1 MVIAADYPFLDIMWT
16 MIVFFVWVLWI
27 WTVIMMLTDVFRRDD
42 IGGWGKTGWVAFMVF
57 LPFLG
62 VFCYLITQ
70 HKSMQE
76 RNMAAMQANKQQ
88 TDQYIKSVAGR
99 DGASAEIAKGKELLD
114 SGAINQAEFDTLKVR
129 ALAA

>member
-1 MVIAADYPFLDIMWT
+1 MHPRRSACKQPCRQRLPGRRSAVNYWPNPPARLGGEEESMVVAADYPFLDIMWT

-42 IGGWGKTGWVAFMVF
+42 ISGWGKTGWVLFMVF

-62 VFCYLITQ
+62 VFTYLITQ

-76 RNMAAMQANKQQ
+76 R
-88 TDQYIKSVAGR
+88 
-99 DGASAEIAKGKELLD
+99 
-114 SGAINQAEFDTLKVR
+114 
-129 ALAA
+129 